1 MHEKEITVTS
11 ELTPELEK
19 ELQLKARKSRGDIV
33 AMTFL
38 AQSGHPGGSLSSIDI
53 YTYLYNTLDLE
64 QDTVVVSHGHT
75 SPGVYSALA
84 RTGLFSPQDA
94 VKGFRRA
101 GSMFEGHVEPSVP
114 GVPWGTGN
122 LGQGLSVACGYAVA
136 SRVKNTPGKVFVV
149 MGDGEQQKG
158 QIAEARRFI
167 RKYGLSSITVIIDD
181 NGLQISGSRH
191 EVMPQDLSREYAEA
205 GFTVLEVDGH
215 DFKALHRA
223 VTRAAQDEGAPY
235 AIIARTVM
243 GKGVSFMENKADY
256 HGRPLNKGE
265 MDKALP
271 ELDLEWPLETLIALR
286 KEPVCECAPATPW
299 PFPELRRVP
308 SKLYAKD
315 VLTDNRS
322 ALGAALL
329 DTATGSGGVP
339 FAVFDC
345 DLAGSV
351 KTDAFMKAFPG
362 NFFQAGISEHH
373 TAAMAG
379 AASTRGVV
387 SVFADFGMFGI
398 DETYNQQRLN
408 AINGANLKLFCTHL
422 GIDVGEDGKTHQC
435 VDYLG
440 LLRNLEG
447 FSVVIPIDP
456 NEAYLA
462 AAWALS
468 TPGNVMIGVGRSK
481 TPVLTGI
488 HGRELFADGKF
499 TYGRAHHLRPGG
511 MATIFALG
519 AMSAA
524 AVKAWD
530 VLKADGI
537 EVEVVGVSCPF
548 ALDAGEIREGAARG
562 PVFVV
567 EDHLSVSGLASQIA
581 YLAST
586 NGLAVDLVPM
596 GIRGFPPSGPSD
608 VCLKCFELRPE
619 DLANRMKRRL
629 KEKV

>member
-1 MHEKEITVTS
+1 V
-11 ELTPELEK
+11 LT
-19 ELQLKARKSRGDIV
+19 
-33 AMTFL
+33 
-38 AQSGHPGGSLSSIDI
+38 
-53 YTYLYNTLDLE
+53 
-64 QDTVVVSHGHT
+64 
-75 SPGVYSALA
+75 
-84 RTGLFSPQDA
+84 
-94 VKGFRRA
+94 
-101 GSMFEGHVEPSVP
+101 
-114 GVPWGTGN
+114 
-122 LGQGLSVACGYAVA
+122 
-136 SRVKNTPGKVFVV
+136 
-149 MGDGEQQKG
+149 
-158 QIAEARRFI
+158 
-167 RKYGLSSITVIIDD
+167 
-181 NGLQISGSRH
+181 
-191 EVMPQDLSREYAEA
+191 
-205 GFTVLEVDGH
+205 
-215 DFKALHRA
+215 
-223 VTRAAQDEGAPY
+223 
-235 AIIARTVM
+235 AI
-243 GKGVSFMENKADY
+243 
-256 HGRPLNKGE
+256 
-265 MDKALP
+265 
-271 ELDLEWPLETLIALR
+271 
-286 KEPVCECAPATPW
+286 
-299 PFPELRRVP
+299 P

-329 DTATGSGGVP
+329 DTAAGNGGVP

-462 AAWALS
+462 ATWALS
-468 TPGNVMIGVGRSK
+468 TPGNAMIGVGRSK
-481 TPVLTGI
+481 TPVLTDI
-488 HGRELFADGKF
+488 HGREIFADGKF

-524 AVKAWD
+524 AVKAWET
-530 VLKADGI
+530 LKADGI

-608 VCLKCFELRPE
+608 VCLKCFELHPE

-629 KEKV
+629 KEKA